1 MANVEHTTSPPVRW
15 TAHNIRKATL
25 CPKPKGA
32 AQAYQESIAAR
43 GEPIGRLLAHILKH
57 ADIINDG
64 RRLDPDGGMRDHSGA
79 WLLTPLP
86 ADLLDQLLAIGVEQA
101 DLEPD
106 PDIEPD
112 QDAEPSLGAPEAV
125 SQIASWGRDHTGFVA
140 VDVEDDQICE
150 GTGDGE
156 PSDSDEGS
164 EVMPAAGWAPD
175 WQPWTFPAS
184 EADGTTLG
192 EYQRL

>member
-1 MANVEHTTSPPVRW
+1 MANAEHTTSPPVRW
-15 TAHNIRKATL
+15 THANIRKATL

-32 AQAYQESIAAR
+32 VQAYQESIAAR
-43 GEPIGRLLAHILKH
+43 GEPIGRLLAHILEH
-57 ADIINDG
+57 ADIIDDG
-64 RRLDPDGGMRDHSGA
+64 RRLDHDGVKFTHTGA
-79 WLLTPLP
+79 WLLVSLP
-86 ADLLDQLLAIGVEQA
+86 GDLLDYLLAIGVEQA

-150 GTGDGE
+150 GTGDEE

-164 EVMPAAGWAPD
+164 EVRPAGSAPD